1 MVSLIWLAAQTQA
14 SIATGPYGFYNSE
27 GCDGT
32 GWSYAWPGGGVASQ
46 TEAYVSGT
54 STGCNWTY
62 LSGNYKDDQGD
73 WHYGVGLGWKHYYLN
88 ADSYTD
94 AVEANTV
101 ANSACNPGGSCPGTH
116 WTYTSYPP

>member
-1 MVSLIWLAAQTQA
+1 MQLVLPQRQLQ
-14 SIATGPYGFYNSE
+14 GR
-27 GCDGT
+27 
-32 GWSYAWPGGGVASQ
+32 PG
-46 TEAYVSGT
+46 E
-54 STGCNWTY
+54 
-62 LSGNYKDDQGD
+62 

-101 ANSACNPGGSCPGTH
+101 AHSACNPGGSCPGTH